1 MNGSCMSGT
10 CTIDLNRLPRHVA
23 IIMDGNGRWAQKRK
37 QPRLFGHR
45 AGAQSVQNIVETCR
59 EIGIEYL
66 TLYAFSSEN
75 WRRPEQEVSGLMT
88 ILKNYLESELA
99 RMQKNDIRLMSIGD
113 RQKLPDTVRE
123 SLERVIEATSGNS
136 KLTLNL
142 ALSYGGRDE
151 IVRAVRAISA
161 RCLQGEIVPEQVSD
175 QMISENLDT
184 SCMPDPDLL
193 IRTGGEARLSNFLLW
208 QVSYAEIYFTE
219 TMWPDFRREVFLQAL
234 LEYQSRER
242 RFGRTGE
249 QLLCE

>member
-1 MNGSCMSGT
+1 MSGT

>member
-1 MNGSCMSGT
+1 MSGT

-23 IIMDGNGRWAQKRK
+23 IIMDGNGRWAQKRR
-37 QPRLFGHR
+37 QPRLFGHS

-75 WRRPEQEVSGLMT
+75 WRRPEQEVNGLMT

-99 RMQKNDIRLMSIGD
+99 RMQKNDIRLVSIGD
-113 RQKLPDTVRE
+113 RQKLPVTVRE
-123 SLERVIEATSGNS
+123 SLERVIKATSGNS

-184 SCMPDPDLL
+184 CCMPDPDLL

-208 QVSYAEIYFTE
+208 QISYAEIYFTE

>member
-1 MNGSCMSGT
+1 MSGT

-37 QPRLFGHR
+37 QPRLFGHK

-75 WRRPEQEVSGLMT
+75 WHRPEQEVSGLMT
-88 ILKNYLESELA
+88 ILKNYLESELP
-99 RMQKNDIRLMSIGD
+99 RMQKNDIRLMSIGN
-113 RQKLPDTVRE
+113 RTRLPETVRQ
-123 SLERVIEATSGNS
+123 SLERVIAETSENS

-161 RCLQGEIVPEQVSD
+161 RCLHGEMTPEQVSD
-175 QMISENLDT
+175 QTISENLDT
-184 SCMPDPDLL
+184 CRIPDPDLL

-219 TMWPDFRREVFLQAL
+219 TMWPDFRKEVFLQAL
-234 LEYQSRER
+234 QEYQSRER

>member
-1 MNGSCMSGT
+1 MSGT

-23 IIMDGNGRWAQKRK
+23 IIMDGNGRWAQKRR
-37 QPRLFGHR
+37 QPRLFGHK

-59 EIGIEYL
+59 QIGIEYL

-75 WRRPEQEVSGLMT
+75 WRRPEQEVRGLMT
-88 ILKNYLESELA
+88 ILKNYLESELP

-113 RQKLPDTVRE
+113 RQKLPETVRQ
-123 SLERVIEATSGNS
+123 SLEKVIEATSANS

-151 IVRAVRAISA
+151 IVRAVRAIST
-161 RCLQGEIVPEQVSD
+161 RCLQGEITPEQISD

-184 SCMPDPDLL
+184 CCMPDPDLL

-219 TMWPDFRREVFLQAL
+219 TMWPDFRREVLLQAL
-234 LEYQSRER
+234 QEFQSRER